1 MPRIFKEADKA
12 IIREKLVIEG
22 KKLLQRYGLR
32 KTSVDELARSA
43 GIAKGTFYHFF
54 ESKEDLCFAIF
65 DREEEKL
72 AEDLR
77 QLLVRDPDPARTIKK
92 VIDWSLD
99 VISGDLLLVR
109 LRESGEYELLAR
121 GVSPEK
127 LAAHLAHDVGTATL
141 LKQALLDK
149 GARIEIRDDVL
160 AGVLRAVVLL
170 ALQNKIIGDDVYSRV
185 MELMVAWITD
195 GLIKGK
201 RKR

>member
-1 MPRIFKEADKA
+1 MPRIFKDTDKA

-22 KKLLQRYGLR
+22 KKLLQRYGLK
-32 KTSVDELARSA
+32 KTSIEELARSA

-72 AEDLR
+72 AENLR
-77 QLLVRDPDPARTIKK
+77 QILTRDTDPARTIKK
-92 VIDWSLD
+92 VIAWSLEF
-99 VISGDLLLVR
+99 ISGDSLLVR

-127 LAAHLAHDVGTATL
+127 LAAHLAHDVGTAAL
-141 LKQALLDK
+141 LKQALIDK
-149 GARIEIRDDVL
+149 GAHIEIKDDVL
-160 AGVLRAVVLL
+160 AGVLRAIVLL
-170 ALQNKIIGDDVYSRV
+170 ALQKKIIGDDVYSRV
-185 MELMVAWITD
+185 MELMIAWITD
-195 GLIKGK
+195 GLMKGK